1 MNQTKEKNQDDKN
14 EEILDV
20 NFDNNLRPQEFS
32 DFIGQKKAK
41 KNFEIIT
48 KAAKLRGESLEHILI
63 YGPPGLGKTTLAQII
78 ARFINTNIKVTSG
91 PAIERSG
98 DLASILTNLS
108 DNDIL
113 FIDEI
118 HRLNKNVEEILY
130 PAMEDYSLDLV
141 LGKGPSAKTL
151 RIDLPK
157 FTLIGAT
164 TQAGL
169 ISSPMRDRFGLIE
182 RLNYYEVDEI
192 EKIVE
197 RSAKILKISIDKD
210 AVKILAN
217 CSRRTPRLANRLLK
231 RARDYAQVENA
242 KIINLDIAKACLK
255 MMEID
260 DLGLDKIDMTILHTI
275 IDKYSGGPVGLETI
289 AASVGEDVSTIS
301 DIYEPYLMQI
311 GFLDRTTRGRKVTT
325 LAYRHLGLDNKNTE
339 NNIL

>member
-1 MNQTKEKNQDDKN
+1 MQNDKKNSNNQEKEQN
-14 EEILDV
+14 LD
-20 NFDNNLRPQEFS
+20 FDTGLRPQVFS
-32 DFIGQKKAK
+32 DFIGQEKAK

-48 KAAKLRGESLEHILI
+48 KAAKLRNETLEHVLI
-63 YGPPGLGKTTLAQII
+63 YGPPGLGKTTLAHII

-182 RLNYYEVDEI
+182 RLNYYEVIEI
-192 EKIVE
+192 EKIIE
-197 RSAKILKISIDKD
+197 RSAKILKVQIDKESV
-210 AVKILAN
+210 AILAK

-231 RARDYAQVENA
+231 RARDCAQVESSKLITA
-242 KIINLDIAKACLK
+242 DIATKCLK

-260 DLGLDKIDMTILHTI
+260 ELGLDNIDKTILHTI
-275 IDKYSGGPVGLETI
+275 IDKYNGGPVGIETI
-289 AASVGEDVSTIS
+289 AASIGEDISTIS

-311 GFLDRTTRGRKVTT
+311 GFLDRTTRGRKVTN
-325 LAYRHLGLDNKNTE
+325 LAYRHLGLKQIVDKE
-339 NNIL
+339 QQ